1 MNYENFSKQLKAISD
16 PNRLKIVDLLS
27 CGTMCACDILD
38 HFDFT
43 QPTLSHHMKIL
54 QQADIVSA
62 KKIGKWQ
69 HYTLK
74 DSFITE
80 FNNNVNTLFE
90 SGPECICHCQNK
102 TKEN

>member
-1 MNYENFSKQLKAISD
+1 
-16 PNRLKIVDLLS
+16 
-27 CGTMCACDILD
+27 
-38 HFDFT
+38 
-43 QPTLSHHMKIL
+43 MKIL
-54 QQADIVSA
+54 QQANIVSA